1 MILTFFLF
9 PWKVNVNPGGAAA
22 MMEHE
27 VLVTEITLIPN
38 GQQYVERCEV
48 SLYS

>member
-1 MILTFFLF
+1 
-9 PWKVNVNPGGAAA
+9 VNPGGAAA

-27 VLVTEITLIPN
+27 VLVTKIKSIHN
-38 GQQYVERCEV
+38 GQQCVERCEV